1 MKERGKNGKRKGGK
15 KGKRRGSVND
25 PDVEDQGA
33 EIGMALTLSLN
44 HSLNLNF
51 PYIFSKCS
59 FVVC

>member
-44 HSLNLNF
+44 YSLNLNF
-51 PYIFSKCS
+51 P
-59 FVVC
+59 